1 MLRIVV
7 GCGDAAILIFSQ
19 VDFEHLSSG
28 RLKVVS
34 GEKEGGLKTGL
45 IDRGW
50 YGTVALEAEKI
61 RRLASGS

>member
-1 MLRIVV
+1 LGLNISKERK
-7 GCGDAAILIFSQ
+7 IFFYQFS
-19 VDFEHLSSG
+19 LM
-28 RLKVVS
+28 VVS